1 MAWGH
6 FCLAAALRREQKFA
20 DAETSLR
27 EAVRLEPHV
36 YVFNAALSYF
46 LREQGKTEV
55 RRIVPLRTRRGT
67 YTAAHY
73 RDGKWFST
81 FRFVGVTDWFPF
93 NSSAAGPRP
102 GPGSMNRPSDEA
114 AARENLA
121 RNSSSANAH
130 VEMAWALLANQKH
143 EEAEALARQALRFD
157 SRHAGAYVNLGSVYK
172 ARGRWPDAEKML
184 RQALTLKPD
193 EAVAHEE
200 LVFVLEYQGKHAE
213 AAAAAEEAVRLDP
226 MNPNNHH
233 QLAWIH
239 SRRGDLELA
248 EQGYREE
255 LKLRPDRAWSHQDL
269 GCVLHRRGK
278 VDDAKTQFEEARTLD
293 PFYRGPAAVGNV
305 YASVGFLSNA
315 TQQYAQAVAET
326 PDDHHAAMRLAFLL
340 LLTGDREGYEKVAQ
354 QMLERS
360 SQSDQANAAR
370 RTLHVCL
377 ISPQSI
383 GSIDQHQRL
392 MEIAAGHVELDLV
405 QRERGLTA
413 YRAGDWEG
421 AELPAA
427 RVARKAPRVCR
438 PPALNSTRRTC

>member
-1 MAWGH
+1 
-6 FCLAAALRREQKFA
+6 
-20 DAETSLR
+20 
-27 EAVRLEPHV
+27 
-36 YVFNAALSYF
+36 
-46 LREQGKTEV
+46 
-55 RRIVPLRTRRGT
+55 
-67 YTAAHY
+67 
-73 RDGKWFST
+73 
-81 FRFVGVTDWFPF
+81 
-93 NSSAAGPRP
+93 
-102 GPGSMNRPSDEA
+102 
-114 AARENLA
+114 
-121 RNSSSANAH
+121 
-130 VEMAWALLANQKH
+130 MAWALLANQKH

-255 LKLRPDRAWSHQDL
+255 LKLRPERAWSHQDL

-278 VDDAKTQFEEARTLD
+278 LDEAKKQFEEARTLD

-377 ISPQSI
+377 ISPQII

-392 MEIAAGHVELDLV
+392 MEIAAGHDEQDLV

-421 AELPAA
+421 ALAACRESRQLSSQSVPTTSDELDPQNLLIEALALHQLGQAEESRAAYYEAA
-427 RVARKAPRVCR
+427 RKSAARYFAYAPDYLGAKWVDWVAYEIV
-438 PPALNSTRRTC
+438 RREAAELLSIYGEGNGRLARQRGRSGQAGD